1 MTTYTDPED
10 QIAAE
15 IAAMEAK
22 GIDPYAD
29 RVTDAPDDAALEAA
43 PAEPAAEVAADVAP
57 VKADD
62 QQPDAPKVA
71 DVPPTAAQDAQ
82 PVASTAPQT
91 YRADMPSDLAAKRTE
106 LLAAKAEAMKQLMD
120 GMIDAE
126 KYADEESRISEELE
140 GITLARARAETLAE
154 VNRQTAEGYQANVIS
169 ALVARTKTEIDY
181 ASDTNAQQTFD
192 RALRLV
198 GSEPDAAGKDFA
210 QLADEAHRMVMARR
224 VVAPAA
230 PSTTG
235 RAAPDRTPPKPPITL
250 GGLPTA
256 ATSGT
261 KSISEV
267 AGRLT
272 GDDLEQA
279 FDALPDADLKKLMR
293 G

>member
-1 MTTYTDPED
+1 M
-10 QIAAE
+10 
-15 IAAMEAK
+15 
-22 GIDPYAD
+22 
-29 RVTDAPDDAALEAA
+29 
-43 PAEPAAEVAADVAP
+43 PA
-57 VKADD
+57 
-62 QQPDAPKVA
+62 
-71 DVPPTAAQDAQ
+71 
-82 PVASTAPQT
+82 
-91 YRADMPSDLAAKRTE
+91 DLAAKRTE

-120 GMIDAE
+120 GVIDAE
-126 KYADEESRISEELE
+126 KYAAEEFRISEELE

-181 ASDTNAQQTFD
+181 ASDTDAQQTFD

-210 QLADEAHRMVMARR
+210 QLADEAHRMVLARR
-224 VVAPAA
+224 GVAPAA

>member
-22 GIDPYAD
+22 GLDPYAD
-29 RVTDAPDDAALEAA
+29 RVTDTPGDAAPESAH
-43 PAEPAAEVAADVAP
+43 AEPVAEVAADVAP

-62 QQPDAPKVA
+62 KQPDAPKAA

-91 YRADMPSDLAAKRTE
+91 YRADMPADLAAKRTE

-154 VNRQTAEGYQANVIS
+154 VNRQTAEVYQGNVIS

-181 ASDTNAQQTFD
+181 ASDTDAQQTFD
-192 RALRLV
+192 LALRLV
-198 GSEPDAAGKDFA
+198 ASEPDAAGKDFA
-210 QLADEAHRMVMARR
+210 QIADEAHRMVMARR
-224 VVAPAA
+224 GVAPAA
-230 PSTTG
+230 PTTAG
-235 RAAPDRTPPKPPITL
+235 RAAPGRTPPKPPITL

-256 ATSGT
+256 AASGT

>member
-22 GIDPYAD
+22 GLDPYAD
-29 RVTDAPDDAALEAA
+29 RVTDAPDDAAPAAA
-43 PAEPAAEVAADVAP
+43 PAEPAAEAAADVAP
-57 VKADD
+57 VQADE
-62 QQPDAPKVA
+62 QQPAEPVA

-91 YRADMPSDLAAKRTE
+91 YRADMPADLAAKRTE

-120 GMIDAE
+120 GVIDAE
-126 KYADEESRISEELE
+126 KYADEEFRISEELE

-181 ASDTNAQQTFD
+181 ASDTDAQQTFD

-210 QLADEAHRMVMARR
+210 QIADEAHRMVLARMG
-224 VVAPAA
+224 VKPSA
-230 PSTTG
+230 PSTAA
-235 RAAPDRTPPKPPITL
+235 RPAPDRTPPKPPITL

-256 ATSGT
+256 AASGT
-261 KSISEV
+261 KSVTEV
-267 AGRLT
+267 VGRLA
-272 GDDLEQA
+272 GDDLEKA
-279 FDALPDADLKKLMR
+279 FDALSDADLKKLMR

>member
-22 GIDPYAD
+22 GLDPYAD
-29 RVTDAPDDAALEAA
+29 RVTDTPGEGAPDAAA
-43 PAEPAAEVAADVAP
+43 PEAAADVAP
-57 VKADD
+57 VQADD
-62 QQPDAPKVA
+62 QQPAAPKVA
-71 DVPPTAAQDAQ
+71 DVPPTATQDVQ

-91 YRADMPSDLAAKRTE
+91 YRADMPTDLAAKRVE

-120 GMIDAE
+120 GVIDAE

-154 VNRQTAEGYQANVIS
+154 VNRQTAEGYQATVIN

-181 ASDTNAQQTFD
+181 ASDTDAQQTFD

-198 GSEPDAAGKDFA
+198 ASEPDAAGKDFA
-210 QLADEAHRMVMARR
+210 QIADEAHRMVMARR
-224 VVAPAA
+224 GVAPAA
-230 PSTTG
+230 PSTAG

-256 ATSGT
+256 AASGT
-261 KSISEV
+261 KSVTEV
-267 AGRLT
+267 VGRLA
-272 GDDLEQA
+272 GDDLEKA
-279 FDALPDADLKKLMR
+279 FDALSDADL
-293 G
+293 

>member
-1 MTTYTDPED
+1 MTTYADPED

-22 GIDPYAD
+22 GLDPYAD
-29 RVTDAPDDAALEAA
+29 RVTDAPGDAAPKSA
-43 PAEPAAEVAADVAP
+43 PAEPVAEVAADVAP
-57 VKADD
+57 VNADD

-91 YRADMPSDLAAKRTE
+91 YRADMPTDLAAKRTE

-120 GMIDAE
+120 GVIDAE

-154 VNRQTAEGYQANVIS
+154 VNRQTAEGYQATVIN

-181 ASDTNAQQTFD
+181 ASDTDAQQTFD

-198 GSEPDAAGKDFA
+198 ASEPDAVGKDFA
-210 QLADEAHRMVMARR
+210 QIADEAHRMVMARR
-224 VVAPAA
+224 GVAPAA
-230 PSTTG
+230 PSTAG

>member
-1 MTTYTDPED
+1 MTTYADPED

-29 RVTDAPDDAALEAA
+29 RVTDAPDEGAPDAAAPEA
-43 PAEPAAEVAADVAP
+43 AADVAP
-57 VKADD
+57 VQADD

-71 DVPPTAAQDAQ
+71 DVPPTAAQDVQ
-82 PVASTAPQT
+82 PAASTAPQT
-91 YRADMPSDLAAKRTE
+91 YRADMPADLAAKRVE
-106 LLAAKAEAMKQLMD
+106 LLGAKAEAMKQLMD
-120 GMIDAE
+120 GVIDAE
-126 KYADEESRISEELE
+126 KYAAEEFRISEELE

-154 VNRQTAEGYQANVIS
+154 VNRQTAEGYQGNVIS
-169 ALVARTKTEIDY
+169 ALVARTKAEIDY
-181 ASDTNAQQTFD
+181 ASDPDAQKTFD

-256 ATSGT
+256 AASGT
-261 KSISEV
+261 KSVTEV
-267 AGRLT
+267 VGRLA
-272 GDDLEQA
+272 GDDLEKA
-279 FDALPDADLKKLMR
+279 FDALSDADLKKLMR

>member
-22 GIDPYAD
+22 GLDPYAD
-29 RVTDAPDDAALEAA
+29 RVTDTPGDAAPKSA
-43 PAEPAAEVAADVAP
+43 PAEPVAAVAADVAL

-62 QQPDAPKVA
+62 QQPADPKAV
-71 DVPPTAAQDAQ
+71 DVPPTTAQDAQ

-91 YRADMPSDLAAKRTE
+91 YRADMPADLAAKRTE

-126 KYADEESRISEELE
+126 KYAAEEFRISEELE

-154 VNRQTAEGYQANVIS
+154 VNRQTAEGYQGNVIS
-169 ALVARTKTEIDY
+169 ALVARTKAEIDY
-181 ASDTNAQQTFD
+181 ASDPDAQQTFD

-198 GSEPDAAGKDFA
+198 ASEPDAAGKDFA

-224 VVAPAA
+224 GVAPAA

-256 ATSGT
+256 AASGT

>member
-22 GIDPYAD
+22 GLDPYAD
-29 RVTDAPDDAALEAA
+29 RVTDAPDEGAPDAAAPEA
-43 PAEPAAEVAADVAP
+43 AADVAP
-57 VKADD
+57 VQADD
-62 QQPDAPKVA
+62 QQPEAPKVA

-120 GMIDAE
+120 GVIDAE
-126 KYADEESRISEELE
+126 KYADEECRISEELE

-224 VVAPAA
+224 GVAPAA

>member
-29 RVTDAPDDAALEAA
+29 RVTDAPGDAAPKSA
-43 PAEPAAEVAADVAP
+43 PAEPVAAVAADVAL

-62 QQPDAPKVA
+62 KQPDAPKAA

-91 YRADMPSDLAAKRTE
+91 YRADLPADLAAKRTE

-120 GMIDAE
+120 GVIDAE

-154 VNRQTAEGYQANVIS
+154 VNRQTAEVYQGNVIS

-181 ASDTNAQQTFD
+181 ASDTDAQQTFD

-210 QLADEAHRMVMARR
+210 QIADEAHRMVMARR
-224 VVAPAA
+224 GVAPAA

-256 ATSGT
+256 AASGT

>member
-1 MTTYTDPED
+1 MTTYADPED

-29 RVTDAPDDAALEAA
+29 RVTDALDEGAPDAAAPEA
-43 PAEPAAEVAADVAP
+43 AADVAP
-57 VKADD
+57 AQADD

-71 DVPPTAAQDAQ
+71 DVPPTAAQDVQ

-91 YRADMPSDLAAKRTE
+91 YRADMPADLAAKRVE

-126 KYADEESRISEELE
+126 KYAAEESRISEELE

-256 ATSGT
+256 AASGT

>member
-29 RVTDAPDDAALEAA
+29 RVIDTPGDAAPKSA
-43 PAEPAAEVAADVAP
+43 PAEPVAAVAADVAL

-91 YRADMPSDLAAKRTE
+91 YRADMPADLAAKRTE

-120 GMIDAE
+120 GVIDAE

-154 VNRQTAEGYQANVIS
+154 VNRQTAEVYQGNVIS

-181 ASDTNAQQTFD
+181 ASDTDAQQTFD
-192 RALRLV
+192 LALRLV
-198 GSEPDAAGKDFA
+198 ASEPDAAGKDFA
-210 QLADEAHRMVMARR
+210 QIADEAHRMVMARR
-224 VVAPAA
+224 GVAPAA

>member
-29 RVTDAPDDAALEAA
+29 RVTDAPDEGAPDAAAPEA
-43 PAEPAAEVAADVAP
+43 AADVAP
-57 VKADD
+57 VQADD
-62 QQPDAPKVA
+62 QQPAAPKVA
-71 DVPPTAAQDAQ
+71 DVPPTAAQDVQ
-82 PVASTAPQT
+82 PAASTAPQT
-91 YRADMPSDLAAKRTE
+91 YRADMPADLAAKRTE

-120 GMIDAE
+120 GVIDAE
-126 KYADEESRISEELE
+126 KYADEEFRISEELE

-154 VNRQTAEGYQANVIS
+154 VNRQTAEVYQGNVIS
-169 ALVARTKTEIDY
+169 ALVARTKAEIDY
-181 ASDTNAQQTFD
+181 ASDPDAQKTFD

-210 QLADEAHRMVMARR
+210 QLADEAHRMVMARMG
-224 VVAPAA
+224 VKPSAPLTAA
-230 PSTTG
+230 RP
-235 RAAPDRTPPKPPITL
+235 APDRTPPKPPITL

-256 ATSGT
+256 AASGA
-261 KSISEV
+261 KSVTEV
-267 AGRLT
+267 VGRLV
-272 GDDLEQA
+272 GDDLEKA

>member
-1 MTTYTDPED
+1 MTTYADPED

-22 GIDPYAD
+22 GLDPYAD
-29 RVTDAPDDAALEAA
+29 RVTDTPGEGAPDAAA
-43 PAEPAAEVAADVAP
+43 PEAAADVAP

-120 GMIDAE
+120 GVIDAE

-154 VNRQTAEGYQANVIS
+154 VNRQTAEVYQGNVIS

-181 ASDTNAQQTFD
+181 ASDTDAQQTFD

-210 QLADEAHRMVMARR
+210 QIADEAHRMVLARR
-224 VVAPAA
+224 GVAPAA

-235 RAAPDRTPPKPPITL
+235 HAAPDRTPPKPPITL

>member
-22 GIDPYAD
+22 GLDPYAD
-29 RVTDAPDDAALEAA
+29 RVTDTPGDAAPESA
-43 PAEPAAEVAADVAP
+43 PAEPVAEVAADVAP

-91 YRADMPSDLAAKRTE
+91 YRADMPTDLAAKRAE
-106 LLAAKAEAMKQLMD
+106 LLGSKAEAMKQLMD
-120 GMIDAE
+120 GVIDAE
-126 KYADEESRISEELE
+126 AYGAEESRISEELE
-140 GITLARARAETLAE
+140 AITLARARAETLAE
-154 VNRQTAEGYQANVIS
+154 VNRQTAEGYQGNVIN
-169 ALVARTKTEIDY
+169 ALVARTKAEIDY
-181 ASDTNAQQTFD
+181 VSDTDAQQTFD

-198 GSEPDAAGKDFA
+198 ASEPDAAGKDFA
-210 QLADEAHRMVMARR
+210 QIADEAHRMVLARR
-224 VVAPAA
+224 GVAPAA

>member
-29 RVTDAPDDAALEAA
+29 RVTDAPDEGAPDAAA
-43 PAEPAAEVAADVAP
+43 PDAAADVAP
-57 VKADD
+57 VQADD

-91 YRADMPSDLAAKRTE
+91 YRADLPADLAAKRTE

-120 GMIDAE
+120 GVIDAE
-126 KYADEESRISEELE
+126 KYADEECRISEELE

-181 ASDTNAQQTFD
+181 ASDTDAQQTFD

-224 VVAPAA
+224 GVAPAA

-256 ATSGT
+256 ATSGA

>member
-1 MTTYTDPED
+1 MTTYADPED

-29 RVTDAPDDAALEAA
+29 RVTDAPDEGAPDAAA
-43 PAEPAAEVAADVAP
+43 PKAAADVAP
-57 VKADD
+57 VQADD
-62 QQPDAPKVA
+62 QQPDAPKAA
-71 DVPPTAAQDAQ
+71 DVPPTAAQAAQ

-91 YRADMPSDLAAKRTE
+91 YRADMPADLAAKRTE

-120 GMIDAE
+120 GVIDAE
-126 KYADEESRISEELE
+126 KYAAEEFRISEELE

-181 ASDTNAQQTFD
+181 ASDTDAQQTFD

-198 GSEPDAAGKDFA
+198 ASEPDAAGKDFA
-210 QLADEAHRMVMARR
+210 QIADEAHRMVMARR
-224 VVAPAA
+224 GVAPAA

>member
-22 GIDPYAD
+22 GLDPYAD
-29 RVTDAPDDAALEAA
+29 RVTDAPDEGAPDAAAPEA
-43 PAEPAAEVAADVAP
+43 AADVAP
-57 VKADD
+57 VQADD
-62 QQPDAPKVA
+62 QQPAAPKVA
-71 DVPPTAAQDAQ
+71 DVPPTAAQDVQ

-91 YRADMPSDLAAKRTE
+91 YRADMPADLAAKRTE

-120 GMIDAE
+120 GVIDAE
-126 KYADEESRISEELE
+126 KYADEEFRISEELE

-154 VNRQTAEGYQANVIS
+154 VNRQTAEVYQGNVIS
-169 ALVARTKTEIDY
+169 ALVARTKAEIDY
-181 ASDTNAQQTFD
+181 ASDPDAQKTFD

-230 PSTTG
+230 PSTAG

>member
-1 MTTYTDPED
+1 MTAYTDPED

-29 RVTDAPDDAALEAA
+29 RVTDAPDEGAPDAAAPEA
-43 PAEPAAEVAADVAP
+43 AADVAP
-57 VKADD
+57 VQADD
-62 QQPDAPKVA
+62 QQPAAPKVA
-71 DVPPTAAQDAQ
+71 DVPPTAAQDVQ
-82 PVASTAPQT
+82 PAASTAPQT
-91 YRADMPSDLAAKRTE
+91 YRADMPADLAAKRTE

-120 GMIDAE
+120 GVIDAE

-154 VNRQTAEGYQANVIS
+154 VNRQTAEGYQGNVIS

-181 ASDTNAQQTFD
+181 ASDTDAQQTFD

-256 ATSGT
+256 AASGT
-261 KSISEV
+261 KSVTEV
-267 AGRLT
+267 VGRLA
-272 GDDLEQA
+272 GDDLEKA
-279 FDALPDADLKKLMR
+279 FDALSDADLKKLMR

>member
-1 MTTYTDPED
+1 
-10 QIAAE
+10 
-15 IAAMEAK
+15 
-22 GIDPYAD
+22 
-29 RVTDAPDDAALEAA
+29 
-43 PAEPAAEVAADVAP
+43 
-57 VKADD
+57 
-62 QQPDAPKVA
+62 
-71 DVPPTAAQDAQ
+71 
-82 PVASTAPQT
+82 
-91 YRADMPSDLAAKRTE
+91 
-106 LLAAKAEAMKQLMD
+106 
-120 GMIDAE
+120 
-126 KYADEESRISEELE
+126 
-140 GITLARARAETLAE
+140 
-154 VNRQTAEGYQANVIS
+154 
-169 ALVARTKTEIDY
+169 
-181 ASDTNAQQTFD
+181 
-192 RALRLV
+192 
-198 GSEPDAAGKDFA
+198 
-210 QLADEAHRMVMARR
+210 MVMARR

>member
-15 IAAMEAK
+15 IADMEAK
-22 GIDPYAD
+22 GLDPYAD
-29 RVTDAPDDAALEAA
+29 RVTDTPGDAAPESA
-43 PAEPAAEVAADVAP
+43 PAEPVAEVAP

-120 GMIDAE
+120 GVIDAE

-181 ASDTNAQQTFD
+181 ASDTDAQQTFD
-192 RALRLV
+192 LALRLV
-198 GSEPDAAGKDFA
+198 ASEPDAAGKDFA
-210 QLADEAHRMVMARR
+210 QIADEAHRMVLARR
-224 VVAPAA
+224 GVAPAA

>member
-1 MTTYTDPED
+1 MTTYADPED

-22 GIDPYAD
+22 GLDPYAD
-29 RVTDAPDDAALEAA
+29 RVTDTPVDAAPKSA
-43 PAEPAAEVAADVAP
+43 PAEPVAEVAADVAP
-57 VKADD
+57 VNADD

-91 YRADMPSDLAAKRTE
+91 YRADMPADLAAKRTE

-120 GMIDAE
+120 GVIDAE
-126 KYADEESRISEELE
+126 KYADEEFRISEELE

-154 VNRQTAEGYQANVIS
+154 VNRQTAEVYQGNVIS

-181 ASDTNAQQTFD
+181 ASDTDAQQTFD
-192 RALRLV
+192 LALRLV
-198 GSEPDAAGKDFA
+198 ASEPNAAGKDFA
-210 QLADEAHRMVMARR
+210 QIADEAHRMVLARR
-224 VVAPAA
+224 GVAPAA

>member
-22 GIDPYAD
+22 GLDPYAD
-29 RVTDAPDDAALEAA
+29 RVTDTPGDAAPKSA
-43 PAEPAAEVAADVAP
+43 PAEPVAKVAADVAP

-62 QQPDAPKVA
+62 QQPDAPKAA

-91 YRADMPSDLAAKRTE
+91 YRADMPTDLAAKRTE

-120 GMIDAE
+120 GVIDAE
-126 KYADEESRISEELE
+126 KYADEECRISEELE
-140 GITLARARAETLAE
+140 GITIARARAETLAE
-154 VNRQTAEGYQANVIS
+154 ANRQTAEVYQGNVIS

-181 ASDTNAQQTFD
+181 ASDTDAQQTFD

-198 GSEPDAAGKDFA
+198 ASEPDAVGKDFA
-210 QLADEAHRMVMARR
+210 QIADEAHRMVLARR
-224 VVAPAA
+224 GVAPAA
-230 PSTTG
+230 PSTAG

>member
-22 GIDPYAD
+22 GLDPYAD
-29 RVTDAPDDAALEAA
+29 RVTDTPGDAAPKSA
-43 PAEPAAEVAADVAP
+43 PAEPVAEVAADVAP

-62 QQPDAPKVA
+62 QQPEAPKVA
-71 DVPPTAAQDAQ
+71 DVPPTAAQDVQ
-82 PVASTAPQT
+82 PAASTAPQT
-91 YRADMPSDLAAKRTE
+91 YRADMPADLAAKRTE

-120 GMIDAE
+120 GVIDAE
-126 KYADEESRISEELE
+126 KYADEECRISEELE

-154 VNRQTAEGYQANVIS
+154 VNRQTAEVYQGSVIS

-181 ASDTNAQQTFD
+181 ASDTDAQQTFD
-192 RALRLV
+192 LALRLV
-198 GSEPDAAGKDFA
+198 ASEPDAAGKDFA
-210 QLADEAHRMVMARR
+210 QIADEAHRMVLARR
-224 VVAPAA
+224 GVAPAA

-256 ATSGT
+256 AASGT

>member
-22 GIDPYAD
+22 GLDPYAD
-29 RVTDAPDDAALEAA
+29 RVTDTPDDAAPAAA
-43 PAEPAAEVAADVAP
+43 PAEPVADVAP

-62 QQPDAPKVA
+62 QQPGAPKVA

-91 YRADMPSDLAAKRTE
+91 YRADMPADLAAKRTE
-106 LLAAKAEAMKQLMD
+106 LLGAKAEAMKQLMD

-126 KYADEESRISEELE
+126 KYVAEELRISEELE
-140 GITLARARAETLAE
+140 AITLARARAETLAE
-154 VNRQTAEGYQANVIS
+154 VNRQTAEGYQATVIN

-181 ASDTNAQQTFD
+181 ASDTDAQQTFD

-198 GSEPDAAGKDFA
+198 ASEPDAAGKDFA
-210 QLADEAHRMVMARR
+210 QIADEAHRMVLARR
-224 VVAPAA
+224 GVSQAA
-230 PSTTG
+230 PSDAPQ
-235 RAAPDRTPPKPPITL
+235 AAPDRTPPKPPVTL
-250 GGLPTA
+250 TGLPTA
-256 ATSGT
+256 AASGT
-261 KSISEV
+261 KSATEV
-267 AGRLT
+267 VGRLA
-272 GDDLEQA
+272 GDDLEKA
-279 FDALPDADLKKLMR
+279 FDALSDADLKKLMR

>member
-1 MTTYTDPED
+1 MTTYADQED

-22 GIDPYAD
+22 GLDPYAD
-29 RVTDAPDDAALEAA
+29 RVTDTPSDAAPESA
-43 PAEPAAEVAADVAP
+43 PAEPVAEVAADVAP

-91 YRADMPSDLAAKRTE
+91 YRADMPTDLAAKRTE

-120 GMIDAE
+120 GVIDAE

-154 VNRQTAEGYQANVIS
+154 VNRQTAEVYQGNVIS
-169 ALVARTKTEIDY
+169 ALVARTKAEIDY
-181 ASDTNAQQTFD
+181 ASDPDAQKTFD
-192 RALRLV
+192 RALWLV

-210 QLADEAHRMVMARR
+210 QIADEAHRMVMARR
-224 VVAPAA
+224 GVAPAA
-230 PSTTG
+230 PSAAG

>member
-1 MTTYTDPED
+1 MTTYTAPED

-22 GIDPYAD
+22 GLDPYAD
-29 RVTDAPDDAALEAA
+29 RVTDTPGDAAPKSA
-43 PAEPAAEVAADVAP
+43 PAEPVAEAAV
-57 VKADD
+57 
-62 QQPDAPKVA
+62 
-71 DVPPTAAQDAQ
+71 DVPPTTAQDVQ

-91 YRADMPSDLAAKRTE
+91 YRADMPADLAAKRTE

-120 GMIDAE
+120 GVIDAE
-126 KYADEESRISEELE
+126 KYADEEFRISEELE

-154 VNRQTAEGYQANVIS
+154 VNRQTAEGYQGNVIS

-181 ASDTNAQQTFD
+181 ASDTDAQQTFD
-192 RALRLV
+192 LALRLV
-198 GSEPDAAGKDFA
+198 ASEPDAAGKDFA
-210 QLADEAHRMVMARR
+210 QIADEAHRMVLARR
-224 VVAPAA
+224 GVAPAA

-256 ATSGT
+256 AASGT

>member
-29 RVTDAPDDAALEAA
+29 RVTDAPDEGAPDAAA
-43 PAEPAAEVAADVAP
+43 PKAAADVAP
-57 VKADD
+57 VHADD
-62 QQPDAPKVA
+62 QQPEAPKVA
-71 DVPPTAAQDAQ
+71 DAPPTAAQDAQ

-91 YRADMPSDLAAKRTE
+91 YRADMPADLAAKRTE

-120 GMIDAE
+120 GVIDAE
-126 KYADEESRISEELE
+126 KYAAEEFRISEELE

-181 ASDTNAQQTFD
+181 ASDTDAQQTFD

-224 VVAPAA
+224 GVAPAA

-235 RAAPDRTPPKPPITL
+235 RSAPDRTPPKPPITL

-256 ATSGT
+256 AASGT
-261 KSISEV
+261 KSVTEV
-267 AGRLT
+267 VGRLA
-272 GDDLEQA
+272 GDDLEKA
-279 FDALPDADLKKLMR
+279 FDALSDADLKKLMR

>member
-22 GIDPYAD
+22 GLDPYAD
-29 RVTDAPDDAALEAA
+29 RVTDAPDEGAPDAAAPEA
-43 PAEPAAEVAADVAP
+43 AADVAP
-57 VKADD
+57 VQADD
-62 QQPDAPKVA
+62 QQPAAPKVA
-71 DVPPTAAQDAQ
+71 DVPPAAARDVQ

-91 YRADMPSDLAAKRTE
+91 YRADMPADLAAKRTE

-120 GMIDAE
+120 GVIDAE
-126 KYADEESRISEELE
+126 KYADEEFRISEELDD
-140 GITLARARAETLAE
+140 ITLARARAETLAE
-154 VNRQTAEGYQANVIS
+154 VNRQTEEVYQGNVIS
-169 ALVARTKTEIDY
+169 ALVARTKAEIDY
-181 ASDTNAQQTFD
+181 ASDPDAQQTFD

-198 GSEPDAAGKDFA
+198 ASEPDAAGKDFA
-210 QLADEAHRMVMARR
+210 QIADEAHRMVLARR
-224 VVAPAA
+224 GVAPAA

-256 ATSGT
+256 AASGT
-261 KSISEV
+261 KSVTEV
-267 AGRLT
+267 VGRLA
-272 GDDLEQA
+272 GDDLEKA
-279 FDALPDADLKKLMR
+279 FDALSDADLKKLMR

>member
-22 GIDPYAD
+22 GLDPYAD
-29 RVTDAPDDAALEAA
+29 RVTDTPGDAAPKSAH
-43 PAEPAAEVAADVAP
+43 AEPAAEVAADVAP
-57 VKADD
+57 VQADD
-62 QQPDAPKVA
+62 QQPEAPKVA

-91 YRADMPSDLAAKRTE
+91 YRADMPADLAAKRTE

-120 GMIDAE
+120 GVIDAE
-126 KYADEESRISEELE
+126 KYADEECRISEELE

-154 VNRQTAEGYQANVIS
+154 VNRQTAEVYQGNVIS
-169 ALVARTKTEIDY
+169 ALVARTKAEIDY
-181 ASDTNAQQTFD
+181 ASDPDAQKTFD

-210 QLADEAHRMVMARR
+210 QIADEAHRMVMARR
-224 VVAPAA
+224 GVAPAA
-230 PSTTG
+230 PSTAG

>member
-22 GIDPYAD
+22 GLDPYAD
-29 RVTDAPDDAALEAA
+29 RVTDAPDEGAPDAAAPEA
-43 PAEPAAEVAADVAP
+43 AADVAP
-57 VKADD
+57 AKADD

-71 DVPPTAAQDAQ
+71 DVPPTAAQDVQ
-82 PVASTAPQT
+82 PAASTAPQT
-91 YRADMPSDLAAKRTE
+91 YRADMPADLAAKRTE

-120 GMIDAE
+120 GVIDAE
-126 KYADEESRISEELE
+126 KYADEECRISEELE

-154 VNRQTAEGYQANVIS
+154 VNRQTAEGYQATVIN

-181 ASDTNAQQTFD
+181 ASDTDAQQTFD

-198 GSEPDAAGKDFA
+198 ASEPDAAGKDFA
-210 QLADEAHRMVMARR
+210 QIADEAHRMVLARR
-224 VVAPAA
+224 GVAPAA
-230 PSTTG
+230 PSTAG

-256 ATSGT
+256 AASGT
-261 KSISEV
+261 KSVTEV
-267 AGRLT
+267 VGRLA
-272 GDDLEQA
+272 GDDLEKA
-279 FDALPDADLKKLMR
+279 FDALSDADLKKLMR

>member
-22 GIDPYAD
+22 GLDPYAD
-29 RVTDAPDDAALEAA
+29 RVTDTPGDAAPKSA
-43 PAEPAAEVAADVAP
+43 PAEPVAEVAADVAQ

-120 GMIDAE
+120 GVIDAE
-126 KYADEESRISEELE
+126 KYADEECRISEELE

-154 VNRQTAEGYQANVIS
+154 VNRQTAEGYQATVIN
-169 ALVARTKTEIDY
+169 ALVARTKAEIDY
-181 ASDTNAQQTFD
+181 ASDPDAQKTFD

-210 QLADEAHRMVMARR
+210 QIADEAHRMVMARR
-224 VVAPAA
+224 GVAPAA
-230 PSTTG
+230 PSTAG

>member
-1 MTTYTDPED
+1 MTTYADPED

-22 GIDPYAD
+22 GLDPYAD
-29 RVTDAPDDAALEAA
+29 RVTDAPNEGAPKAAV
-43 PAEPAAEVAADVAP
+43 AEVAADVAP

-91 YRADMPSDLAAKRTE
+91 YRADMPADLAAKRTE

-120 GMIDAE
+120 GVIDAE

-154 VNRQTAEGYQANVIS
+154 VNRQTAEGYQGNVIS
-169 ALVARTKTEIDY
+169 ALVARTKAEIDY
-181 ASDTNAQQTFD
+181 ASDPDAQKTFD

-210 QLADEAHRMVMARR
+210 QLADEAHRMVLARR
-224 VVAPAA
+224 GVAPAA

-256 ATSGT
+256 AASGT
-261 KSISEV
+261 KSVTEV
-267 AGRLT
+267 VGRLA
-272 GDDLEQA
+272 GDDLEKA
-279 FDALPDADLKKLMR
+279 FDALSDADLKKLMR

>member
-1 MTTYTDPED
+1 MTTYADPED

-22 GIDPYAD
+22 GLDPYAD
-29 RVTDAPDDAALEAA
+29 RVTDTTDDAAPESA
-43 PAEPAAEVAADVAP
+43 PAEPVAEVAADVAP
-57 VKADD
+57 VNADD

-91 YRADMPSDLAAKRTE
+91 YRADMPTDLAAKRTE

-120 GMIDAE
+120 GVIDAE

-154 VNRQTAEGYQANVIS
+154 VNRQTAEVYQGNVIS

-181 ASDTNAQQTFD
+181 ASDTDAQQTFD

-198 GSEPDAAGKDFA
+198 SSEPDAVGKDFA
-210 QLADEAHRMVMARR
+210 QIADEAHRMVMARR
-224 VVAPAA
+224 GVAPAA
-230 PSTTG
+230 PSTAG

-256 ATSGT
+256 AASGT

>member
-1 MTTYTDPED
+1 MTTYADPED

-29 RVTDAPDDAALEAA
+29 RVTDAPDEGAPDAAAPEA
-43 PAEPAAEVAADVAP
+43 AADVAP
-57 VKADD
+57 VQADD
-62 QQPDAPKVA
+62 QQPAAPKVA
-71 DVPPTAAQDAQ
+71 DVPPTAAQDVQ
-82 PVASTAPQT
+82 PAASTAPQT
-91 YRADMPSDLAAKRTE
+91 YRADMPADLAAKRTE

-120 GMIDAE
+120 GVIDAE
-126 KYADEESRISEELE
+126 KYADEELRISEELE

-181 ASDTNAQQTFD
+181 ASDTDAQQTFD

-198 GSEPDAAGKDFA
+198 ASEPDAAGKDFA
-210 QLADEAHRMVMARR
+210 QIADEAHRMVMARR
-224 VVAPAA
+224 GVAPAA
-230 PSTTG
+230 PSTAG

>member
-1 MTTYTDPED
+1 M
-10 QIAAE
+10 
-15 IAAMEAK
+15 
-22 GIDPYAD
+22 
-29 RVTDAPDDAALEAA
+29 
-43 PAEPAAEVAADVAP
+43 
-57 VKADD
+57 
-62 QQPDAPKVA
+62 
-71 DVPPTAAQDAQ
+71 
-82 PVASTAPQT
+82 ASTAPQT
-91 YRADMPSDLAAKRTE
+91 YRADMPADLAAKRTE

-120 GMIDAE
+120 GVIDAE
-126 KYADEESRISEELE
+126 KYADEELRISEELE

-154 VNRQTAEGYQANVIS
+154 VNRQTAEGYQGNVIS

-181 ASDTNAQQTFD
+181 ASDTDAQQTFD
-192 RALRLV
+192 LALRLV
-198 GSEPDAAGKDFA
+198 ASEPDAAGKDFA
-210 QLADEAHRMVMARR
+210 QIADEAHRMVMARR
-224 VVAPAA
+224 GVAPAA
-230 PSTTG
+230 PSTAG

>member
-15 IAAMEAK
+15 IAAMEAQ
-22 GIDPYAD
+22 GLDPYAD
-29 RVTDAPDDAALEAA
+29 RVTDTTDDAAPKSA
-43 PAEPAAEVAADVAP
+43 PAEPVAEVAP

-126 KYADEESRISEELE
+126 KYAAEECRISEELE

-154 VNRQTAEGYQANVIS
+154 VNRQTAEGYQGNVIS
-169 ALVARTKTEIDY
+169 ALVARTKAEIDY
-181 ASDTNAQQTFD
+181 ASDTDAQQTFD
-192 RALRLV
+192 LALRLV
-198 GSEPDAAGKDFA
+198 ASEPDAAGKDFA
-210 QLADEAHRMVMARR
+210 QIADEAHRMVMARR
-224 VVAPAA
+224 GVAPAA

>member
-1 MTTYTDPED
+1 MTTYADPED

-22 GIDPYAD
+22 GLDPYAD
-29 RVTDAPDDAALEAA
+29 RVTDAPDEGAPDAAAPEA
-43 PAEPAAEVAADVAP
+43 AADVAP
-57 VKADD
+57 VQADD
-62 QQPDAPKVA
+62 QQPEAPKVA

-91 YRADMPSDLAAKRTE
+91 YRADMPADLAAKRTE

-120 GMIDAE
+120 GVIDAE
-126 KYADEESRISEELE
+126 KYADEEFRISEELE

-154 VNRQTAEGYQANVIS
+154 VNRQTAEVYQGNVIS

-181 ASDTNAQQTFD
+181 ASDTDAQQTFD
-192 RALRLV
+192 LALRLV
-198 GSEPDAAGKDFA
+198 ASEPDAAGKDFA
-210 QLADEAHRMVMARR
+210 QIADEAHRMVMARR
-224 VVAPAA
+224 GVAPAA
-230 PSTTG
+230 PSTAG

-256 ATSGT
+256 AASGT

-267 AGRLT
+267 AGRLA
-272 GDDLEQA
+272 GDDLEKA
-279 FDALPDADLKKLMR
+279 FDALSDSDLKKLMR

>member
-1 MTTYTDPED
+1 MTTYADPED

-29 RVTDAPDDAALEAA
+29 RVTDAPDEGAPDAAAPKAA
-43 PAEPAAEVAADVAP
+43 AYVAP
-57 VKADD
+57 VQADD
-62 QQPDAPKVA
+62 KQPEAPKVA
-71 DVPPTAAQDAQ
+71 DVPPTAAQDVQ

-91 YRADMPSDLAAKRTE
+91 YRADMPADLAAKRTE

-120 GMIDAE
+120 GVIDAE
-126 KYADEESRISEELE
+126 KYADEELRISEELE

-154 VNRQTAEGYQANVIS
+154 VNRQTAEGYQGNVIS

-181 ASDTNAQQTFD
+181 ASDTDAQQTFD

-198 GSEPDAAGKDFA
+198 SSEPDAAGKDFA

-256 ATSGT
+256 ATSGA